1 MVKVWAWQL
10 CGLHKRGIEA
20 SWTLPQNISNEQI
33 PDTDNDWCRCGSGV
47 GSDVLQ
53 VRGALEEWG
62 FVDERDLQNWK
73 GGVVCMTCQHFT
85 YGVDQHCHTMV
96 GCNLRQKQLQQGQ
109 HLKKRCKLWAP
120 TWQKEMGWAPEAG

>member
-1 MVKVWAWQL
+1 M
-10 CGLHKRGIEA
+10 
-20 SWTLPQNISNEQI
+20 
-33 PDTDNDWCRCGSGV
+33 
-47 GSDVLQ
+47 
-53 VRGALEEWG
+53 EEWD
-62 FVDERDLQNWK
+62 FVDERELQDWK

-109 HLKKRCKLWAP
+109 DLKKRCKLWAP